1 MSAAPGQWPAS
12 EVPPPFWQ
20 AVVEMQFPFMPELT
34 VQVVEVGGVALVV
47 EDCSGYVQHW
57 ISAAPGQW
65 PASDVPPPFWHAVVE
80 MQLPLIPLFTVQ
92 VVEVG
97 GVALVVED
105 CSG

>member
-47 EDCSGYVQHW
+47 EDCSG
-57 ISAAPGQW
+57 
-65 PASDVPPPFWHAVVE
+65 
-80 MQLPLIPLFTVQ
+80 
-92 VVEVG
+92 
-97 GVALVVED
+97 
-105 CSG
+105 